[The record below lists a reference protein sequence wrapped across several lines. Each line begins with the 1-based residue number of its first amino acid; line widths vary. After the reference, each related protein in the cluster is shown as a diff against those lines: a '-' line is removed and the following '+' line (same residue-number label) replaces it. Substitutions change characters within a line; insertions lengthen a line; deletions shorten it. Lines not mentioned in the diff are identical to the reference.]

1 MKRTLLSLIG
11 FVASVSLVTAA
22 APPCVPGTLA
32 TYIALGSE
40 GCSIGPVTVGD
51 FAYSAKA
58 SGGAQQIPPDHVQV
72 SPSIAIPAAA
82 SLSFSA
88 NWQVTSGQTQDS
100 FIKYTVVGAATASGE
115 LTLQLGTY
123 QVGFGTAVVRENT
136 DVGNLRVFA
145 TCGEVACNSKRTD
158 TLQFS
163 PAAVGLQVVDH
174 VKLSAILGPT
184 SLSGFSAKFDFC
196 PACV

>member
-1 MKRTLLSLIG
+1 MKRTLISLVG
-11 FVASVSLVTAA
+11 FVASVSLATAA

-32 TYIALGSE
+32 TYIAQGSE
-40 GCSIGPVTVGD
+40 GCSIGPLTVAD
-51 FAYSAKA
+51 FAYSTKA

-72 SPSIAIPAAA
+72 SPSFAVPAAA

-115 LTLQLGTY
+115 LTLQLGAY
-123 QVGFGTAVVRENT
+123 QVGFGTAVLNENT
-136 DVGNLRVFA
+136 NIGNLRVFA
-145 TCGEVACNSKRTD
+145 TCGEVACNSKTTD